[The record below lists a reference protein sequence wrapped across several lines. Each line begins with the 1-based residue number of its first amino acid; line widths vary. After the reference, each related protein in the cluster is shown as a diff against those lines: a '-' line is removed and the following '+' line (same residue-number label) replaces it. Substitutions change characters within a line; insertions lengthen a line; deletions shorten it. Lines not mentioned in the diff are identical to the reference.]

1 MDLRGEIMENKI
13 YSKNNNRKVI
23 IANDIIQKGK
33 FSLSAKELK
42 IIFYIIS
49 QIKPNDCELR
59 EYEID
64 LIEFCK
70 TCGINK
76 GGTQA
81 KELEQALLK
90 LEQPWV
96 IRNEREVYSLAWSRG
111 FYVSPITNKLVITL
125 DEKLKPYLIQ
135 LKNHFTAWELIYT
148 LHFKSKYTIRLYI
161 LLKSIHYQE
170 NSIYEREYTVQEL
183 KSLLDA
189 DNYIEYRDFHSRA
202 LKPAIAEI
210 NKFSDKFVS
219 YEPIKNGKSVIYIK
233 LTISTKDSKQCS
245 KIIKDIEKNLG
256 ISRKPSI
263 IKSKMINIDTETQQT
278 VLKEIK
284 TKTKQTIS
292 DIFIQAIGRKPDNAF
307 IKIMGR
313 RHKQENLT
321 LDTIRMITDLSKKAR
336 NPEAYILSLTQPS
349 TIEQINQKQTQ
360 SNQTDE
366 NKPLE
371 EWEVEWLLEIIEDDK
386 ANGRPYNQEKI
397 DEYKKMLEEFS
408 QKRIEKQITDML
420 VNS

>member
-1 MDLRGEIMENKI
+1 
-13 YSKNNNRKVI
+13 
-23 IANDIIQKGK
+23 
-33 FSLSAKELK
+33 
-42 IIFYIIS
+42 
-49 QIKPNDCELR
+49 
-59 EYEID
+59 
-64 LIEFCK
+64 
-70 TCGINK
+70 
-76 GGTQA
+76 
-81 KELEQALLK
+81 
-90 LEQPWV
+90 
-96 IRNEREVYSLAWSRG
+96 
-111 FYVSPITNKLVITL
+111 
-125 DEKLKPYLIQ
+125 
-135 LKNHFTAWELIYT
+135 
-148 LHFKSKYTIRLYI
+148 
-161 LLKSIHYQE
+161 
-170 NSIYEREYTVQEL
+170 
-183 KSLLDA
+183 
-189 DNYIEYRDFHSRA
+189 
-202 LKPAIAEI
+202 
-210 NKFSDKFVS
+210 
-219 YEPIKNGKSVIYIK
+219 
-233 LTISTKDSKQCS
+233 
-245 KIIKDIEKNLG
+245 
-256 ISRKPSI
+256 
-263 IKSKMINIDTETQQT
+263 MINIDTETQQT

>member
-1 MDLRGEIMENKI
+1 
-13 YSKNNNRKVI
+13 
-23 IANDIIQKGK
+23 
-33 FSLSAKELK
+33 
-42 IIFYIIS
+42 
-49 QIKPNDCELR
+49 
-59 EYEID
+59 
-64 LIEFCK
+64 
-70 TCGINK
+70 
-76 GGTQA
+76 
-81 KELEQALLK
+81 
-90 LEQPWV
+90 
-96 IRNEREVYSLAWSRG
+96 
-111 FYVSPITNKLVITL
+111 
-125 DEKLKPYLIQ
+125 
-135 LKNHFTAWELIYT
+135 
-148 LHFKSKYTIRLYI
+148 
-161 LLKSIHYQE
+161 
-170 NSIYEREYTVQEL
+170 
-183 KSLLDA
+183 
-189 DNYIEYRDFHSRA
+189 
-202 LKPAIAEI
+202 
-210 NKFSDKFVS
+210 
-219 YEPIKNGKSVIYIK
+219 
-233 LTISTKDSKQCS
+233 
-245 KIIKDIEKNLG
+245 
-256 ISRKPSI
+256 
-263 IKSKMINIDTETQQT
+263 MINIDTEPQQT

-284 TKTKQTIS
+284 TKTEQTIS

>member
-1 MDLRGEIMENKI
+1 MENKI
-13 YSKNNNRKVI
+13 HSKNNDRKVI

-64 LIEFCK
+64 LIEFCR

-96 IRNEREVYSLAWSRG
+96 IRNEQEIYSLAWSRG

-170 NSIYEREYTVQEL
+170 NSIYERGYTVQEL

-189 DNYIEYRDFHSRA
+189 DNYIEYRDFHSRV

-219 YEPIKNGKSVIYIK
+219 YEPIKNGRSVIYIK
-233 LTISTKDSKQCS
+233 LTISTKDNKQCS

-256 ISRKPSI
+256 ISQKTSV
-263 IKSKMINIDTETQQT
+263 IKSKMIDIDTETQQT
-278 VLKEIK
+278 ILKEIK
-284 TKTKQTIS
+284 NEPGQTVS

-307 IKIMGR
+307 IKIMER

-321 LDTIRMITDLSKKAR
+321 LDTIQMITDLAKKAR

-349 TIEQINQKQTQ
+349 TIQQINQKQAEQTQ
-360 SNQTDE
+360 TGE
-366 NKPLE
+366 NRPLE
-371 EWEVEWLLEIIEDDK
+371 EWEIEWHLEIMKYNKET
-386 ANGRPYNQEKI
+386 GEPYSQEKI
-397 DEYKKMLEEFS
+397 DEYEKLLEKFS

-420 VNS
+420 SNY

>member
-1 MDLRGEIMENKI
+1 MLFIMDLRGEIMENKI

-111 FYVSPITNKLVITL
+111 FYVSPITNKLVITR
-125 DEKLKPYLIQ
+125 DEKLKSYLIQ

-183 KSLLDA
+183 KYLLDA
-189 DNYIEYRDFHSRA
+189 DN
-202 LKPAIAEI
+202 
-210 NKFSDKFVS
+210 
-219 YEPIKNGKSVIYIK
+219 
-233 LTISTKDSKQCS
+233 
-245 KIIKDIEKNLG
+245 
-256 ISRKPSI
+256 
-263 IKSKMINIDTETQQT
+263 
-278 VLKEIK
+278 
-284 TKTKQTIS
+284 
-292 DIFIQAIGRKPDNAF
+292 
-307 IKIMGR
+307 
-313 RHKQENLT
+313 
-321 LDTIRMITDLSKKAR
+321 
-336 NPEAYILSLTQPS
+336 
-349 TIEQINQKQTQ
+349 
-360 SNQTDE
+360 
-366 NKPLE
+366 
-371 EWEVEWLLEIIEDDK
+371 
-386 ANGRPYNQEKI
+386 
-397 DEYKKMLEEFS
+397 
-408 QKRIEKQITDML
+408 
-420 VNS
+420 